1 MEEADWVK
9 ILFINVVKAGEEG
22 PPKCL
27 MDEEEF
33 QVRRE
38 QKECE
43 RIYVED

>member
-1 MEEADWVK
+1 MDVEEADWVK
-9 ILFINVVKAGEEG
+9 ILFINVVKAGEER

-33 QVRRE
+33 QAWMK

-43 RIYVED
+43 RI